1 MSKKDFYSILGVKR
15 SATADE
21 LKKAYRKLALQHHP
35 DKNPGDKK
43 AEEKFKEISEAY
55 DTLSDPKKREMYDQF
70 GHAGAQGFGGAGGP
84 FGGGG
89 SGGFG
94 GFGGFGGAGGPGGSR
109 SQGGDPFQD
118 IFGDVFGDI
127 FGAGRASGGP
137 RSRRQQ
143 NIKGTDLRYTLSI
156 TFEESALGCEK
167 VISFIRQKNGKDD
180 SAKLSVNVPAGVKE
194 GQRLKLA
201 GEGDSEASGTPGD
214 LFVIINIQDHL
225 LFKRSENDVTLDL
238 PITYTDAILGTN
250 IEVPTLT
257 GKAMIRIPPGTHSG
271 QTFRLKGK
279 GFPKIGGFGSG
290 DMLVRVLVDTPQTLT
305 PRQKELVEEL
315 SKFNESTPL
324 VKSFQD
330 KVSQIMRT
338 RK

>member
-1 MSKKDFYSILGVKR
+1 MSKKDFYSILGVSR

-21 LKKAYRKLALQHHP
+21 IKKAYRKLAMQFHP

-55 DTLSDPKKREMYDQF
+55 DVLSDTKKREMYDQF
-70 GHAGAQGFGGAGGP
+70 GHAGAQQGFGAGGP
-84 FGGGG
+84 FGGA
-89 SGGFG
+89 G
-94 GFGGFGGAGGPGGSR
+94 GFGGFGGAGPGGGR
-109 SQGGDPFQD
+109 SQAGGDPFQD
-118 IFGDVFGDI
+118 IFGDVFGEI
-127 FGAGRASGGP
+127 FGNARGPGAGPGGA
-137 RSRRQQ
+137 RTRRQQ
-143 NIKGTDLRYTLSI
+143 AKGTDLRYTLNIS
-156 TFEESALGCEK
+156 FEESALGTEK
-167 VISFIRQKNGKDD
+167 IISFVRQKSGKEE

-201 GEGDSEASGTPGD
+201 GEGDSPAGGGAAGD
-214 LFVIINIQDHL
+214 LYVIINIQEHP

-279 GFPKIGGFGSG
+279 GFPKLGGFGSG
-290 DMLVRVLVDTPQTLT
+290 DMLVRVLVDTPHTLSS
-305 PRQKELVEEL
+305 RQKELVEEL
-315 SKFNESTPL
+315 AKSTETTPL
-324 VKSFQD
+324 VKAFHE
-330 KVSQIMRT
+330 KVSHLMRN

>member
-1 MSKKDFYSILGVKR
+1 MSKKDFYSILGVSR
-15 SATADE
+15 TATPEE
-21 LKKAYRKLALQHHP
+21 LKKAYRKLAMQYHP

-55 DTLSDPKKREMYDQF
+55 DTLSDAKKRDMYDQF
-70 GHAGAQGFGGAGGP
+70 GHAGSQGFGGAGGP
-84 FGGGG
+84 FGGAGG
-89 SGGFG
+89 AGAGGFG
-94 GFGGFGGAGGPGGSR
+94 GFGGGGNH
-109 SQGGDPFQD
+109 GDPFQD

-127 FGAGRASGGP
+127 FGAGRGGP
-137 RSRRQQ
+137 GAGPRGRRQQ
-143 NIKGTDLRYTLSI
+143 AKGTDLRYTLNIS
-156 TFEESALGCEK
+156 FEDSALGCEK
-167 VISFIRQKNGKDD
+167 VISFMRQKAGKEE

-201 GEGDSEASGTPGD
+201 GEGDSAPGGNHPGD
-214 LFVIINIQDHL
+214 LYVIINIQEHP
-225 LFKRSENDVTLDL
+225 LFKRNENDVTLDL
-238 PITYTDAILGTN
+238 PIIYTDAILGTN

-290 DMLVRVLVDTPQTLT
+290 DMLVRILVDTPHNISN
-305 PRQKELVEEL
+305 RQKELVEEL
-315 SKFNESTPL
+315 SKSTEVTPM
-324 VKSFQD
+324 VKAFQE
-330 KVSQIMRT
+330 KISQLMRT